1 MTEPTVAGAHPRGE
15 HPSGDRDGA
24 ARLDQD
30 EIGNRLLR
38 ALPPADFA
46 LIAPHLA
53 RIRYEVG
60 DEIAEAGTPIG
71 SVWFPEAGVA
81 GILDHTD
88 GGRRLAVGLVGR
100 EGMLGWPVL
109 LGEERW
115 PHDVA
120 MRAES
125 GTATV
130 IPAAA
135 LVEATERSLTLART
149 LLQFAHVFAVQQ
161 AQSVCSAL
169 IHPVDRRMARWVLLY
184 HDRVEGDEISLTHE
198 EFRLMLG
205 VRRSSITD
213 ALHRLES
220 ERAVRGLR
228 GRVVVRDRERLL
240 QLAGE
245 TYGKPEAA
253 YRRLI
258 EGEETLPVDGEA
270 GPIAR
275 VFASVLGAPAS

>member
-1 MTEPTVAGAHPRGE
+1 MTEPTVAGAPPRGD
-15 HPSGDRDGA
+15 GDGA
-24 ARLDQD
+24 ARLGQE

-46 LIAPHLA
+46 LIGPHLA
-53 RIRYEVG
+53 RVRYEVG

-81 GILDHTD
+81 GILDRTD
-88 GGRRLAVGLVGR
+88 GDRRLAVGLVGR

-120 MRAES
+120 MRAET
-125 GTATV
+125 GTAIV
-130 IPAAA
+130 ISAAA
-135 LVEATERSLTLART
+135 LIDATERSLTLART
-149 LLQFAHVFAVQQ
+149 LLQFAHVFGVQQ

-184 HDRVEGDEISLTHE
+184 HDRVEGDEIALTHE

-258 EGEETLPVDGEA
+258 EGEEGPGQLDGG
-270 GPIAR
+270 GPIGR
-275 VFASVLGAPAS
+275 VFDAVIGAVSP

>member
-1 MTEPTVAGAHPRGE
+1 MTERTLAGAHPRGD
-15 HPSGDRDGA
+15 GDGA
-24 ARLDQD
+24 ARLLQ
-30 EIGNRLLR
+30 EKVGNRLLQ
-38 ALPPADFA
+38 ALSAADFA

-53 RIRYEVG
+53 RVRFEIGE
-60 DEIAEAGTPIG
+60 EIAEAGVPIG

-88 GGRRLAVGLVGR
+88 GDRRLAVGLVGR

-120 MRAES
+120 MRAET
-125 GTATV
+125 GTAIV
-130 IPAAA
+130 IPVEA
-135 LVEATERSLTLART
+135 LLDATERSPTLTRT

-169 IHPVDRRMARWVLLY
+169 IHPVDRRMARWILLY
-184 HDRVEGDEISLTHE
+184 HDRVEGDEIALTHE

-228 GRVVVRDRERLL
+228 GRVVVRDRDRLL

-258 EGEETLPVDGEA
+258 EGQDGLPADGEA

-275 VFASVLGAPAS
+275 VFASVLGVPAP